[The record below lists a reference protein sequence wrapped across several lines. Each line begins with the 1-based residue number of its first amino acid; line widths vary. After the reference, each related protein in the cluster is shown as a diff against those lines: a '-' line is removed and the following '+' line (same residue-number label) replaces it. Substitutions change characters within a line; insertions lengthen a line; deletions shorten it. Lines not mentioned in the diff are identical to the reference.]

1 MENYKFSTLAS
12 LYPSHG
18 YNSCSFRFYPRYK
31 TSVCV
36 CVRARAR
43 ACVYSTNHCFYPY
56 HLRPPAKSQ
65 EARADDVSVNELASY
80 LETLLNLPQPMSY
93 MASLMYN

>member
-1 MENYKFSTLAS
+1 MGTIPALSDSTLDTKRV
-12 LYPSHG
+12 
-18 YNSCSFRFYPRYK
+18 CVC
-31 TSVCV
+31 VCV

>member
-1 MENYKFSTLAS
+1 MAEKKVVQSTSSELKSTRGSCQVHENLNPEIVHKFQELS
-12 LYPSHG
+12 L
-18 YNSCSFRFYPRYK
+18 N
-31 TSVCV
+31 V
-36 CVRARAR
+36 AAQM
-43 ACVYSTNHCFYPY
+43 
-56 HLRPPAKSQ
+56 PPAKSQ